1 MVDTPKIILSMR
13 NEYRT
18 LYKTMRDGEL
28 FCVLIVIVEDMKLTI
43 RRVDFQEWE
52 MNRRDGRV
60 EVAYSFDEG
69 NTSRFCELLMANS
82 TSDFFKKLKSGFGSR
97 IGHLGFVQ
105 NLLDFCKAN
114 DIEYYYSVW
123 Y

>member
-1 MVDTPKIILSMR
+1 MK
-13 NEYRT
+13 NGYRT
-18 LYKTMRDGEL
+18 LYKSIRNGEL

-52 MNRRDGRV
+52 MNRRDGTV
-60 EVAYSFDEG
+60 EITYSFDEG
-69 NTSRFCELLMANS
+69 NTSRFCELLMADS
-82 TSDFFKKLKSGFGSR
+82 TSDFFKKLKSGFGFR
-97 IGHLGFVQ
+97 TGHFGFVQ

-114 DIEYYYSVW
+114 DIEYHYSVW

>member
-1 MVDTPKIILSMR
+1 MR
-13 NEYRT
+13 NGYRT

-28 FCVLIVIVEDMKLTI
+28 FCVLFAIVEDMKFII

-52 MNRRDGRV
+52 MNHRDGTV
-60 EVAYSFDEG
+60 ETTYSFDEG
-69 NTSRFCELLMANS
+69 NTSRLCESLMANS
-82 TSDFFKKLKSGFGSR
+82 TSDFFKRLKSRFGFR
-97 IGHLGFVQ
+97 TGHFGFVQ

-114 DIEYYYSVW
+114 NIEYHYSVW

>member
-1 MVDTPKIILSMR
+1 MKNR
-13 NEYRT
+13 YGT

-28 FCVLIVIVEDMKLTI
+28 FCVLLAIVEDMKLTI

-52 MNRRDGRV
+52 MNHRDGTV
-60 EVAYSFDEG
+60 EVIYSFDEE
-69 NTSRFCELLMANS
+69 NTSKLCELLMANS
-82 TSDFFKKLKSGFGSR
+82 TSDFFKKLKSGFGFR
-97 IGHLGFVQ
+97 TGHFGFVQ

-114 DIEYYYSVW
+114 NIEYNYSVW

>member
-1 MVDTPKIILSMR
+1 MK
-13 NEYRT
+13 NGYRT
-18 LYKTMRDGEL
+18 LYKSIRNGEL

-52 MNRRDGRV
+52 MNRRDGTV
-60 EVAYSFDEG
+60 EVTYSFDER
-69 NTSRFCELLMANS
+69 NTSRLCESLMANS
-82 TSDFFKKLKSGFGSR
+82 TSNFFKKLKSRFGSR
-97 IGHLGFVQ
+97 TGHLGFVQ

-114 DIEYYYSVW
+114 NIEYHYSVW